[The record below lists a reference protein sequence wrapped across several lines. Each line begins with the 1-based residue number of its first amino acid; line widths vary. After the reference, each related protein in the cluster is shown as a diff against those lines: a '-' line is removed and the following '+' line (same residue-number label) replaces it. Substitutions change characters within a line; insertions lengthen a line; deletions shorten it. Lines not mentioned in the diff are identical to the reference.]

1 MGRGKEKRM
10 PNGFDFSA
18 QPFNLLTAAERGKVM
33 AAVDIAYFRKGDAPV
48 KAGQSVEHLMVVIK
62 GLLAEKVDDEVVT
75 VHGPGDVFGATA
87 LLNGVDAPTC
97 EVQEEALAYMLP
109 RQLVLDLCRANTAF
123 EQFFTQ
129 SLSERMAAH
138 ANAESARGMASFMVA
153 KVGQAYL
160 HPAIFVDGHCS
171 LRDAAL
177 RMKQDKATSLLVTA
191 SDGRVG
197 VLSGSDLRDHA
208 IIQGKPLDTAVETCA
223 TYGTITVDED
233 EFLFNAQ
240 TLMTRYNIRRL
251 PVLRQGNIV
260 GVLELIDLLGYM
272 SSHSHLVALQ
282 VDRAQNIDE
291 LRGASEALG
300 PLLEGLHGSG
310 VKIRFIAEMVTDL
323 NRKIQRKLYEFIMP
337 PEVASRCC
345 LMVMGSEGRGE
356 QIAKTDQDNAIIVS
370 DDIDP
375 ETLRD
380 ACNRFTEALIA
391 FGYPPCSGNMMV
403 SNPTWTK
410 TESQF
415 RDDIYHWIMAPGEK
429 SFLNLAAFIDGEAVA
444 GDPLLLLRLRGY
456 LFKHLTDN
464 QGFLSHFARPID
476 SFDTPIGFFHQLVMD
491 KGDHKGEIDVKKG
504 GIFPIVHGIRAL
516 ALEKHMTTTSTF
528 ARIDDLADLG
538 GIFDQEFAENL
549 KEAFQFLMELRLQG
563 RLSKRQFNGE
573 TSDNYV
579 RADDLSKLQ
588 HDALKDSLLIVKQ
601 FKQLVGH
608 HFKLSSF

>member
-1 MGRGKEKRM
+1 M
-10 PNGFDFSA
+10 PKGFDFSVL
-18 QPFNLLTAAERGKVM
+18 PFSLLNAGQREKIS
-33 AAVDIAYFRKGDAPV
+33 AAVDIAYFRMGDLVIKG
-48 KAGQSVEHLMVVIK
+48 GQPVEHLMVVIK
-62 GLLAEKVDDEVVT
+62 GLLAEKVDDELVT
-75 VHGPGDVFGATA
+75 VHGPGDIFGATA
-87 LLNGVDAPTC
+87 LINGADSLSC

-109 RQLVLDLCRANTAF
+109 RQLILDLCRANAEF

-129 SLSERMAAH
+129 SLSERMAAR
-138 ANAESARGMASFMVA
+138 ADAESARGMASFMVA

-160 HPAIFVDGHCS
+160 HPAIFVDGQSS
-171 LRDAAL
+171 LREAAIQ
-177 RMKQDKATSLLVTA
+177 MKKDKATSLLVTA

-208 IIQGKPLDTAVETCA
+208 IIQGKPLETKVEDCA

-251 PVLRQGNIV
+251 PVLRQGNII

-282 VDRAQNIDE
+282 VDRAQTIDD
-291 LRGASEALG
+291 LRVASEALG

-323 NRKIQRKLYEFIMP
+323 NRKIQRKLYEFVMP
-337 PEVASRCC
+337 PEVASHCC

-356 QIAKTDQDNAIIVS
+356 QIAKTDQDNALIVS
-370 DDIDP
+370 DSIDP

-380 ACNRFTEALIA
+380 ACNCFTEALIS

-403 SNPTWTK
+403 SNPEWTK
-410 TESQF
+410 TEGQF
-415 RDDIYHWIMAPGEK
+415 RDDIYHWIVAPGEK
-429 SFLNLAAFIDGEAVA
+429 AFLNLAAFIDGEAVA

-456 LFKHLTDN
+456 LFQHLTDN
-464 QGFLSHFARPID
+464 QGFLSHFARPIN

-504 GIFPIVHGIRAL
+504 GLFPIVHGTRAL

-528 ARIDDLADLG
+528 ERIDDLAGAG
-538 GIFDQEFAENL
+538 GLFDQEFADNL
-549 KEAFQFLMELRLQG
+549 KEAFQFLMELRLEG
-563 RLSKRQFNGE
+563 RLRKNQVRGE
-573 TSDNYV
+573 GADNYV

-588 HDALKDSLLIVKQ
+588 HDALKDSLLIVKD
-601 FKQLVGH
+601 FKQLVSH